1 MNKNTTVKTFVALVA
16 LVVICSGSF
25 IAVRNLNKR
34 QSVTAPIT
42 SVLSTVFSTQNTTA
56 ETKQTT
62 SAQSSTEGQT
72 SESGK
77 EQSTSDTAQSTT
89 EDQTNTTN
97 PFTTFSN
104 SEGEL
109 TVPTVSQNLLSQ
121 TTTTKPTETT
131 YDVSSKV
138 QSLSN
143 DRVSEK
149 DAQELIE
156 QASKYSKGFLGY
168 LFDPKGNYFYTSSDP
183 WQRQFGFNK
192 LYDFGAAF
200 VVFYY
205 DTMRCKFSYGEKDWL
220 VQFWKGQYGFVFIGA
235 EIGVYTKPKDRTAEH
250 YDCASDEESLFMS
263 LEFYRK
269 GKKLLERDY
278 MRYWWC
284 TGFVPGMLDNFADRS
299 ELSMKARI
307 TMKDYK
313 MLLSF
318 CNALKGNGR
327 EYGVNYKTDGL
338 DVYIEW

>member
-1 MNKNTTVKTFVALVA
+1 MKRNTTIKTVVALVA

-25 IAVRNLNKR
+25 IAVRNLNKS

-56 ETKQTT
+56 EAKETVAVSVDNIATSASTTKEQTT
-62 SAQSSTEGQT
+62 SKAPE
-72 SESGK
+72 
-77 EQSTSDTAQSTT
+77 STT
-89 EDQTNTTN
+89 QAQASTTN
-97 PFTTFSN
+97 PFTTFS
-104 SEGEL
+104 SAEGEL
-109 TVPTVSQNLLSQ
+109 TAPSLSQ
-121 TTTTKPTETT
+121 YTSASSTETT
-131 YDVSSKV
+131 YNVSSKV
-138 QSLSN
+138 QELNASPTTP
-143 DRVSEK
+143 E

-156 QASKYSKGFLGY
+156 EAAKYSKGFLGY
-168 LFDPKGNYFYTSSDP
+168 LFDPKGNFFYTSSDP
-183 WQRQFGFNK
+183 WQRQFGFNQ

-205 DTMRCKFSYGEKDWL
+205 DTMRCKFSYGDKDWMI
-220 VQFWKGQYGFVFIGA
+220 QFWKGQYGFVFIGA
-235 EIGVYTKPKDRTAEH
+235 EIGVYTKPKDRSVEH

-327 EYGVNYKTDGL
+327 EYGVNYTTDGL